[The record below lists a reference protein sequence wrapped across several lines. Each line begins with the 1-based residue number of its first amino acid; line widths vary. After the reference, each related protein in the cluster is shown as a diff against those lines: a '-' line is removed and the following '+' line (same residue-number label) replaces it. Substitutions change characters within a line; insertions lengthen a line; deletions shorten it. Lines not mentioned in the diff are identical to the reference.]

1 MRVGDLAKQQ
11 PSIDL
16 GAIASEAFDIVLELS
31 CDSLI
36 VLDSERPV
44 GILSSYDLIEK
55 IQGGAKLKD
64 VSVKD
69 LFNNRVLIIDSE
81 TDAKEAAETMLD
93 HKHWMAIVTEKERY
107 KGVVTAGVLLKE
119 FRTDYY

>member
-11 PSIDL
+11 PTIDL
-16 GAIASEAFDIVLELS
+16 RARASEAFDIVFELS

-44 GILSSYDLIEK
+44 GILSSYELLEK
-55 IQGGAKLKD
+55 IQVGAKLKD
-64 VSVKD
+64 ISVKD
-69 LFNNRVLIIDSE
+69 LLNNRVLIIDSE

-93 HKHWMAIVTEKERY
+93 HKHWMAIVTEKGEY
-107 KGVVTAGVLLKE
+107 KGVVTAGGLMKVFNSRL
-119 FRTDYY
+119 